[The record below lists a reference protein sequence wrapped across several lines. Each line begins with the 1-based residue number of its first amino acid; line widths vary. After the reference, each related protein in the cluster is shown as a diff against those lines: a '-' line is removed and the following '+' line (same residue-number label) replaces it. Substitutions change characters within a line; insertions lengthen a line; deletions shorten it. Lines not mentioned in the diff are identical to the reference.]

1 MRKITE
7 TKEIQ
12 SIMLDILKFIDGI
25 CKDNNL
31 TYYLYAG
38 TLLGAIRHKGFIPWD
53 DDLDICMPRSDYNK
67 LIKIMKKSDNEKYSL
82 KCIEN
87 SKKEYNYC
95 FGKMIDNN
103 TVVKEIG
110 KFQGEELG
118 VWVDIFPLDG
128 VGNDLKKA
136 KCIIKKSRK
145 YVRQILLLEVGRKI
159 NNKGKLLYVIGRR
172 RLNRILKHKLKKND
186 FYDSKYVADVMT
198 LDFDELIFE
207 EGIFQGDR
215 TCLFED
221 IEASVP
227 ANSETLLKTMYGDYM
242 KLPPEEERVSS
253 HNCEIWAKE

>member
-1 MRKITE
+1 
-7 TKEIQ
+7 
-12 SIMLDILKFIDGI
+12 MLEILKYIDGI

-31 TYYLYAG
+31 KYYLYAG

-95 FGKMIDNN
+95 FGKMVDNN

-110 KFQGEELG
+110 KFQGDDLG

-145 YVRQILLLEVGRKI
+145 YVRQILLLEVGRKM
-159 NNKGKLLYVIGRR
+159 NNKGKLLYTIGRR
-172 RLNRILKHKLKKND
+172 HLNRILRYKLKKNN
-186 FYDSKYVADVMT
+186 FYDSKYVADVT
-198 LDFDELIFE
+198 ILDFDELIFE
-207 EGIFQGDR
+207 GDNFKGDR
-215 TCLFED
+215 ATIFEN
-221 IEASVP
+221 IEVSIP
-227 ANSETLLKTMYGDYM
+227 RDSESILKIMYGDYM
-242 KLPPEEERVSS
+242 ELPPEEERVPV
-253 HNCEIWAKE
+253 HNCEIWIKE

>member
-1 MRKITE
+1 MV
-7 TKEIQ
+7 
-12 SIMLDILKFIDGI
+12 
-25 CKDNNL
+25 
-31 TYYLYAG
+31 
-38 TLLGAIRHKGFIPWD
+38 
-53 DDLDICMPRSDYNK
+53 
-67 LIKIMKKSDNEKYSL
+67 
-82 KCIEN
+82 
-87 SKKEYNYC
+87 
-95 FGKMIDNN
+95 DNN

-145 YVRQILLLEVGRKI
+145 YVRQILLLEVGRRI

-186 FYDSKYVADVMT
+186 FYDSKYVADVTT

-207 EGIFQGDR
+207 GDNFKGDR
-215 TCLFED
+215 ATIFEN
-221 IEASVP
+221 IEVSIP
-227 ANSETLLKTMYGDYM
+227 RDSESILKIMYGDYM